1 MTKTLLSSGDLI
13 ADRRASYAQ
22 MLFIG
27 GDAAA
32 AADLMTQ
39 ALERVPD
46 WPAGLDLLGRF
57 REAAGDIA
65 GAIEAWRSLAGLDA
79 DGVFGATLKLAVHGA
94 AIAPDR
100 TEPGYVAALFD
111 TYADDFDAALLQ
123 RLGYRVPG
131 LIASGLG
138 EALTAAGIDSV
149 AKALDLGCGTGL
161 MGEHLRRRVSHLVG
175 IDLSAGML
183 AEARLKGIYDEL
195 SEAELNAYLAGSAD
209 LVDIV
214 TAADVFV
221 YCGALPPLFAGV
233 ARVLRPGGLFA
244 FSVETHAGPEPFV
257 LRPSLRYAHERAATL
272 AALSEAGF
280 TLISAQE
287 EVLREDRGEPVMGL
301 VVVARRAAE
310 AAVADRRPAE
320 AATTDSAEAAQA
332 LH

>member
-27 GDAAA
+27 GDPAA
-32 AADLMTQ
+32 AADLMEQ

-57 REAAGDIA
+57 REAAGDVA
-65 GAIEAWRSLAGLDA
+65 GAIAAWRELAARDA
-79 DGVFGATLKLAVHGA
+79 EGIFGATLKLAVHGA

-131 LIASGLG
+131 LIAAGLNV
-138 EALTAAGIDSV
+138 AMADAGVERV

-161 MGEHLRRRVSHLVG
+161 MGEHLRRPVSHLTG

-221 YCGALPPLFAGV
+221 YCGALPPLFEGV

-244 FSVETHAGPEPFV
+244 FSVETHAGPEAFV
-257 LRPSLRYAHERAATL
+257 LRPSLRYAHGKAATL

-280 TLISAQE
+280 TLISAHE
-287 EVLREDRGEPVMGL
+287 EALREDRGEPVMGL
-301 VVVARRAAE
+301 VIVARRAAQ
-310 AAVADRRPAE
+310 AAVADLRPAE
-320 AATTDSAEAAQA
+320 AAKAETVEAAPS

>member
-1 MTKTLLSSGDLI
+1 MTKSLLSSGDLI

-22 MLFIG
+22 MLFLG

-32 AADLMTQ
+32 AADLMVQ

-57 REAAGDIA
+57 REAAGDVA
-65 GAIEAWRSLAGLDA
+65 GAIEAWRSLAGRDA
-79 DGVFGATLKLAVHGA
+79 EGVFGATLKLAVHGA

-100 TEPGYVAALFD
+100 TEPAYVAALFD

-131 LIASGLG
+131 LIAAGLSA
-138 EALTAAGIDSV
+138 ALTSAGMDSV
-149 AKALDLGCGTGL
+149 AKAFDLGCGTGL

-209 LVDIV
+209 TVDIV

-221 YCGALPPLFAGV
+221 YCGALPPLFEGV

-257 LRPSLRYAHERAATL
+257 LRQSLRYAHAPAATL
-272 AALSEAGF
+272 AALAEAGF
-280 TLISAQE
+280 AVISARE
-287 EVLREDRGEPVMGL
+287 ETLREDRGAPIDGL
-301 VVVARRAAE
+301 VVVARWSIPTTAAH
-310 AAVADRRPAE
+310 DRRQADDITAE
-320 AATTDSAEAAQA
+320 QPLL